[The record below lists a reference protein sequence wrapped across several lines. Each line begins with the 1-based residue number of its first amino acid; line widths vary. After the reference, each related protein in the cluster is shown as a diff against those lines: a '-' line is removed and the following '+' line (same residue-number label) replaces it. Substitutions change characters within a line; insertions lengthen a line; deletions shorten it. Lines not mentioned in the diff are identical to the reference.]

1 MLAHKGTQD
10 EAVGAYAAAAAAYR
24 PVLETPN
31 VYYYGQL
38 ANPRE
43 PPLKEQEPE
52 VDDEGMLRYSNPD
65 NEAGFKTPV
74 N

>member
-10 EAVGAYAAAAAAYR
+10 EATGAHAAAAAYR

-43 PPLKEQEPE
+43 PPSKEEEPE
-52 VDDEGMLRYSNPD
+52 MGDEDSLRCSNPD
-65 NEAGFKTPV
+65 TEAGFKAPM